1 MGLGLSPTG
10 RRPALTQLHTVMRST
25 SCMGHISHISALQ
38 ALPTVPLLSR
48 VLQLPSLGV
57 QTRQWGAGGCFSSK
71 TLCFAV
77 LRRLS
82 C

>member
-1 MGLGLSPTG
+1 MGLDLSPTG
-10 RRPALTQLHTVMRST
+10 RQPALTQLHAVMHST

-48 VLQLPSLGV
+48 VLLLPPLGV
-57 QTRQWGAGGCFSSK
+57 QARQWGAGGCFSSK
-71 TLCFAV
+71 TPCFAV